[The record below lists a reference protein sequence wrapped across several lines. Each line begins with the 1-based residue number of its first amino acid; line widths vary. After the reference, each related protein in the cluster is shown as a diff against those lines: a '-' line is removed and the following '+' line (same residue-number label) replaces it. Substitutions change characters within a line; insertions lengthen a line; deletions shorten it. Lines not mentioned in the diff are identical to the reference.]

1 MEYISIN
8 DLSKI
13 VNEKNFKIVSNYNG
27 HVIFKN
33 DNNLVE
39 YKLNDY
45 IDSDVKLYRPN
56 YNNSI
61 LNIISSIKKYYGIAS
76 NIKTNTMIDD
86 ILKSKNFKHISI
98 MLLDGLGSFILDEN
112 LDKDSFLHKH
122 KVADLSS
129 LFPPTTAC
137 VIPTIQSGMLPVE
150 TGWVGWENYFEEI
163 KKHVVM
169 FKNTDYFTE
178 EKLDFD
184 VKKVLPYNKFYDE
197 FDVFSFEFGPKFH
210 PTKCQSFDEMCYKFL
225 EETHLT
231 KETFSYLYWDDPDY
245 SLHEFGSGSEE
256 VKKILKDFD
265 KYIKYTYEHMEP
277 DTLMIITADHG
288 HIAVKNIYLSN
299 FKDILELLERVPSNE
314 GRCAFFK
321 VKPFK
326 KEKFKKLFNAYF
338 GDYFTL
344 ISKEDFIEEGY
355 LGERDTYNKRL
366 DSFIGDFVAIAKKH
380 YSFVFDPKLK
390 SDAEADFVMK
400 SHHAGITE
408 KEMITP
414 LIILAK

>member
-8 DLSKI
+8 DLSKL
-13 VNEKNFKIVSNYNG
+13 VNKYNLKIISNING
-27 HVIFKN
+27 LIKLKKGN
-33 DNNLVE
+33 KILE
-39 YKLNDY
+39 YHLNDY
-45 IDSDVKLYRPN
+45 INGDTKVIRPD
-56 YNNSI
+56 YNNTI
-61 LNIISSIKKYYGIAS
+61 LNIISSIKKYYGKES
-76 NIKTNTMIDD
+76 NIKSNTIVDEM
-86 ILKSKNFKHISI
+86 LKSKKYKHISI
-98 MLLDGLGSFILDEN
+98 LCLDGLGSYILDEN
-112 LDKDSFLHKH
+112 LEEDSFLHKH

-137 VIPTIQSGMLPVE
+137 VIPAIQSGMLPIE
-150 TGWVGWENYFEEI
+150 TSWVGWENYFEEI

-245 SLHEFGSGSEE
+245 NLHEFGSGSEE
-256 VKKILKDFD
+256 TKKIIKDID
-265 KYIKYTYEHMEP
+265 KYLKYTYEHMEP
-277 DTLMIITADHG
+277 DTLMIVTADHG
-288 HIAVKNIYLSN
+288 HIDVKNIYLSN
-299 FKDILELLERVPSNE
+299 FKDITRLLKRFPSNE

-326 KEKFKKLFNAYF
+326 KEKFKKLFNTYF

-344 ISKEDFIEEGY
+344 ISKEDFINEGY
-355 LGERDTYNKRL
+355 LGESDTYNKRL
-366 DSFIGDFVAIAKKH
+366 DSFIGDFVAIAKKQ
-380 YSFVFDPKLK
+380 YSFVFDPKLR
-390 SDAEADFVMK
+390 SDSEADFVMK